1 MTELK
6 NTERELHFF
15 RMRLTILGGL
25 VFVCFSLLLARFKA
39 FGGSPESGLVFLPC
53 ELIEANGTKLKKNNY
68 DSWLQRLA
76 AWRDDPEQVS
86 PDLTPAAWARLTPQ
100 GLAT

>member
-25 VFVCFSLLLARFKA
+25 VFVCF
-39 FGGSPESGLVFLPC
+39 
-53 ELIEANGTKLKKNNY
+53 
-68 DSWLQRLA
+68 
-76 AWRDDPEQVS
+76 
-86 PDLTPAAWARLTPQ
+86 
-100 GLAT
+100 